1 MKYIMEAFPKD
12 ELNAQQELIECFERK
27 AETVAEPE
35 SCLTAGKKSTVATK
49 ALRAFSESSESGP
62 STPLSDGG
70 EPPAGHTARLA

>member
-1 MKYIMEAFPKD
+1 MEAFPKD

-27 AETVAEPE
+27 AETVAERG
-35 SCLTAGKKSTVATK
+35 SCLAAGKSTVATK
-49 ALRAFSESSESGP
+49 ALRAFSESFESGP